1 MAKGTPTYVLNLK
14 LETELFQD
22 DILDKRFEIGRK
34 LYNSVLNVAQ
44 KRYCEMVKTKSWRE
58 NQKNI
63 ADVYKSEKDP
73 NKAKM
78 LCRPYFNTRKDLSE
92 NYGCTEYS
100 LHEVVKTMQH
110 HYKKNM
116 DSFTCQKIA
125 SRVWTALDNVLFG
138 KGETLHFKKYSEGLN
153 SLEGKSNSTG
163 IRYKLDSHTL
173 DWNGLSVRVQI
184 KLNEYEIAA
193 LRDKVKFCRIT
204 RKFVRGKFKYTLQ
217 LVLEGIP
224 PLKIEK
230 KTGRIKN
237 DIGVGDCGIDIGTQ
251 TAAYTT
257 DYDAKLMELAQRVQN
272 IENEKRRLLRYM
284 DRSKRETNPE
294 NFNKNGTI
302 RKCLKLEWNFSRKYI
317 KARNTLKD
325 LYRKQADIRR
335 QDHYILANEIM
346 SQCDTVKVETM
357 CFKGLQKRA
366 KETKISESTGNFIR
380 KKRFGK
386 SLANKAPSMFL
397 IILKN
402 KMIARGGLYFE
413 VDTQSL
419 KASQYNH
426 LNKEYS
432 RKKLSQRW
440 NHFVY
445 KGDKIRIQR
454 DLYSSYL
461 IKNVKQNLKTIDNE
475 ACVKGFEMF
484 LDLHDKEID
493 RLSCSKNLSSIG
505 I

>member
-1 MAKGTPTYVLNLK
+1 MVKGTPTYVLNLK

-34 LYNSVLNVAQ
+34 LYDSVLNVAQ
-44 KRYCEMVKTKSWRE
+44 KRCYEMVKTKSWRE

-63 ADVYKSEKDP
+63 AAVYKSEKDSD
-73 NKAKM
+73 KAKM
-78 LCRPYFNTRKDLSE
+78 LCRPYFKIRKDLLK
-92 NYGCTEYS
+92 NNGCTEYS
-100 LHEVVKTMQH
+100 LHEVVKTMQL

-116 DSFTCQKIA
+116 DSFNCQKIA
-125 SRVWTALDNVLFG
+125 SRAWTALDKVLFG
-138 KGETLHFKKYSEGLN
+138 KGEKIHFKKYSEGLN
-153 SLEGKSNSTG
+153 SLEGKSNATG

-173 DWNGLSVRVQI
+173 EWNGLVVRVQI
-184 KLNEYEIAA
+184 KLNDYEISA

-204 RKFVRGKFKYTLQ
+204 RKFVRGKFKYSLQ
-217 LVLEGIP
+217 LVLEGVP

-237 DIGVGDCGIDIGTQ
+237 GIGVGDCGIDIGTQ

-257 DYDAKLMELAQRVQN
+257 DYDAKLLELAQRVQN

-284 DRSKRETNPE
+284 DRSRRSVNPG
-294 NFNKNGTI
+294 NFNKDGTI
-302 RKCLKLEWNFSRKYI
+302 RKGVKLEWDFSKQYI

-325 LYRKQADIRR
+325 LYRKQAEIRR
-335 QDHYILANEIM
+335 QDHNILANEIM

-357 CFKGLQKRA
+357 CFKALQKRA
-366 KETKISESTGNFIR
+366 KETKISESTGKFIR

-397 IILKN
+397 VILKN
-402 KMIARGGLYFE
+402 KILARGGLYLE
-413 VDTQSL
+413 VDTYSL

-426 LNKEYS
+426 LNEEYCK
-432 RKKLSQRW
+432 KKLSQRW
-440 NHFVY
+440 NYFEY

-461 IKNVKQNLKTIDNE
+461 IKNAKQDLKTIDNE

-484 LDLHDKEID
+484 LKLHDKELD
-493 RLSCSKNLSSIG
+493 RFSASKNLSSIG